1 MLVDERVC
9 IFVDGGNLFHSA
21 KELGIRVDFEKLKV
35 LVLTE
40 NQKLIRPYYYGAT
53 KKTEKQSIFFDKLRE
68 FGYEVKTLPL
78 RSHVEGEKVIEFEKG
93 VDVMLVTDM
102 LVLAHRN
109 VYDTAILVAGDKDYV
124 YAVKALKEMGKI
136 SKRLESLYEKHP
148 GVKPF
153 EGITDPARWQREMR
167 DEWE

>member
-1 MLVDERVC
+1 LLVDERVC

-124 YAVKALKEMGKI
+124 YAVKALKEMGKKIQIASFEHSTARELRLAADPPFI
-136 SKRLESLYEKHP
+136 SLTKLQNKLERK
-148 GVKPF
+148 
-153 EGITDPARWQREMR
+153 
-167 DEWE
+167 